1 MALAREQWCVDGDD
15 GARGFAHSA
24 GRGPRAR
31 ARSSRSA
38 RLRCCGR
45 TLVLSIHRLRPPR
58 CAPPPRRR
66 TTATER
72 SAGAF
77 LLSRSCPLHPAGG
90 ARETEPGAAAP
101 TRAPAEIGSRSDSP
115 PDAATAAAPPSM
127 ERTGP
132 PPTRNRRRTPSL
144 PRSPR
149 TDRTARPPPPLLTE
163 GWTPDAFDGT
173 VTHGGRVLR
182 CARHE
187 GSGLITRAFTFSDV
201 RVLRHRRPSGRRRA
215 RPITPRVVRHFHA
228 DPGRRR
234 QREEGASVARLYE
247 PFASAG

>member
-1 MALAREQWCVDGDD
+1 MALARERGCVDGDD
-15 GARGFAHSA
+15 GARGFAHLA

-38 RLRCCGR
+38 RPRRCGW
-45 TLVLSIHRLRPPR
+45 TLVVSIHRWRPPW

-66 TTATER
+66 PTATQR

-90 ARETEPGAAAP
+90 ALETGPGVVVQ
-101 TRAPAEIGSRSDSP
+101 THAPAPIGSRSDSP
-115 PDAATAAAPPSM
+115 PGAANAVAPPSR
-127 ERTGP
+127 ERTEP
-132 PPTRNRRRTPSL
+132 LRPRNRRRTPSL
-144 PRSPR
+144 PRTPR

-201 RVLRHRRPSGRRRA
+201 RVLRHRRPSGDDDVDRSRPGTFVTFTRTLAGADTHLSRYLRELRA
-215 RPITPRVVRHFHA
+215 R
-228 DPGRRR
+228 D
-234 QREEGASVARLYE
+234 
-247 PFASAG
+247 

>member
-234 QREEGASVARLYE
+234 HLVPCDQEGGHE
-247 PFASAG
+247 G